1 MDIMLFRNLLTK
13 TWVCWS
19 ASRSQFE
26 AAHQGQVECQADVS
40 CPGQSSARIGAGA
53 RRGRN
58 PRVLREG
65 LFSGRWVKE
74 LQIRPGVRS
83 RSCQGDLK
91 ARKKE

>member
-1 MDIMLFRNLLTK
+1 MLPEVSLKQLFRGRE
-13 TWVCWS
+13 S
-19 ASRSQFE
+19 AKQM
-26 AAHQGQVECQADVS
+26 
-40 CPGQSSARIGAGA
+40 CPGQGRAVLGVGRGG

-74 LQIRPGVRS
+74 VQIRPGVRS

-91 ARKKE
+91 ARRKE

>member
-26 AAHQGQVECQADVS
+26 AALQGQGECQADVS

-53 RRGRN
+53 RRGRKSQGA
-58 PRVLREG
+58 EG
-65 LFSGRWVKE
+65 
-74 LQIRPGVRS
+74 GVVFWEVGKGVADQARS
-83 RSCQGDLK
+83 
-91 ARKKE
+91 